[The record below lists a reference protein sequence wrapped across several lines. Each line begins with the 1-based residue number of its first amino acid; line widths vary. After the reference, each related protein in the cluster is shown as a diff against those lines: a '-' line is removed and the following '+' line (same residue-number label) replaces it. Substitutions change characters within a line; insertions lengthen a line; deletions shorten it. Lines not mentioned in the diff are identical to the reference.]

1 MNQGDGPL
9 QGVTVLDLTSVL
21 MGPFTTQILGDY
33 GADVIKVEPPAG
45 DSSRGLAPMKN
56 PGMGSAFLQLNR
68 NKRSI
73 VLDLHHPD
81 GHEAVMRLVERADVL
96 VSNIRPAALAR
107 VHLGWDDVRD
117 RNPGLV
123 HAVLTGF
130 GQDGPYAT
138 RAAYDDLIQ
147 GAIGLPSLIAAT
159 GDDGPRYVP
168 LAFVDRTVGLAGVNA
183 ILAALY
189 RRTRTGR
196 GQAVEVP
203 MFETMV
209 PFVLGEHLGGATWD
223 PPHGPEGYARLLS
236 RDRKPYPT
244 SDGYLCAVIYTDRHW
259 RAFMRMLG
267 REAEFE
273 TDPRMANIRARTE
286 HIDALYAFVAE
297 QMRGRTTREWLGLL
311 DEADIPAFP
320 LHTLQS
326 LRKDPH
332 LKAVD
337 FFGEID
343 HPTEGRIV
351 QMRHPARFS
360 ANETPLSMP
369 APRLGEHTD
378 EILCKLGYSADA
390 IAALKLSG
398 AAAGLTGRKT
408 AP

>member
-1 MNQGDGPL
+1 MNLGDGPL
-9 QGVTVLDLTSVL
+9 HGVKVLDLTSVL

-73 VLDLHHPD
+73 VLDLHKPE
-81 GHEAVMRLVERADVL
+81 GYEAIMRLVERADIL

-107 VHLGWDDVRD
+107 VRLGWDDLRH
-117 RNPGLV
+117 RNPGLI
-123 HAVLTGF
+123 HAALTGF

-168 LAFVDRTVGLAGVNA
+168 LAFVDRTVGLAGANA
-183 ILAALY
+183 ILAALF

-259 RAFMRMLG
+259 RAFMRTLG
-267 REAEFE
+267 REEEFE
-273 TDPRMANIRARTE
+273 SDRRLASIRSRTE
-286 HIDALYAFVAE
+286 HIDSLYAFVAE
-297 QMRGRTTREWLGLL
+297 QMRSRTTRDWLDLL
-311 DEADIPAFP
+311 DKADIPAFQ

-332 LKAVD
+332 LKAID
-337 FFGEID
+337 FFTEIE
-343 HPTEGRIV
+343 HPSEGRIL
-351 QMRHPARFS
+351 QMRHPTRFS
-360 ANETPLSMP
+360 DNDTPLRRP

-378 EILCKLGYSADA
+378 EILGEIGYSADA
-390 IAALKLSG
+390 ILAMKLSG
-398 AAAGLTGRKT
+398 AASVSNGR
-408 AP
+408 